1 MKIGIIDYGVGN
13 ITSIVNSFN
22 YIEKDID
29 IDLVKDADKLKQ
41 YDKIVL
47 PGVGAFGQAID
58 LIRTNFFDKAIIEES
73 KKGKF
78 ILGICLGMQILAKKG
93 FEGKETKGL
102 GIIEAEVKP
111 IEVHAKVP
119 HMGFNSLN
127 IINPH
132 PLLKGI
138 EKEEF
143 YFMHSYE
150 VVSYTNIVSLSKYYD
165 HQFVSCIAKD
175 NFLGV
180 QFHPEKSRD
189 AGIELFKNFIKL

>member
-1 MKIGIIDYGVGN
+1 MKKIGIINYGKAGN
-13 ITSIVNSFN
+13 IFSIKKALQKAGAEIVI
-22 YIEKDID
+22 IEDNTEINK
-29 IDLVKDADKLKQ
+29 VDKL
-41 YDKIVL
+41 IL
-47 PGVGAFGQAID
+47 PGVGNFANAIEELQSKNLLND
-58 LIRTNFFDKAIIEES
+58 LINF
-73 KKGKF
+73 KGYL
-78 ILGICLGMQILAKKG
+78 LGICLGMQILAKKG